1 MDPTIRK
8 AKLGLF
14 ILLIC
19 VILVLLF
26 HIGIGSYLWISPQE
40 VLFELLHGN
49 QEKDGLLYTIIWEI
63 RLPRA
68 LGCIL
73 GGGLLG
79 GVGSVFQALFRNP
92 LADPY
97 VLGVSSGAAMGGTL
111 SVVLGYSSAFGGLGM
126 VATALLT
133 GMISLGIAMGISRQ
147 HGFLSI
153 PTLLLAGIVIGSFQS
168 GMITTFLLLAG
179 EDFNHVFRWLMG
191 STTPMF
197 WNHLGMMAATLVIGG
212 ILLLYQTRALNVFSV
227 GESSAKRLGVSVNR
241 VKGIVLIV
249 GTAMTAVV
257 VGCMGILGFIGLVA
271 PHIAR
276 RILKVDLRFSFVG
289 SILVGSLLLLG
300 ADLIAQRLFSPIEL
314 PVGVVT
320 TLLGAPVLIRLL
332 RRKDVTSLS

>member
-1 MDPTIRK
+1 M
-8 AKLGLF
+8 
-14 ILLIC
+14 
-19 VILVLLF
+19 
-26 HIGIGSYLWISPQE
+26 E

-49 QEKDGLLYTIIWEI
+49 QEKDGLLYTVIWKI

-111 SVVLGYSSAFGGLGM
+111 VILLGYGSAFGGLAM
-126 VATALLT
+126 VATSLLT
-133 GMISLGIAMGISRQ
+133 GMISLGIIIGISSRN
-147 HGFLSI
+147 GFLNIS
-153 PTLLLAGIVIGSFQS
+153 TLLLAGIVMGSFQS
-168 GMITTFLLLAG
+168 GIITTFLLLAG

-197 WNHLGMMAATLVIGG
+197 WNHLGLMAITLIAGG

-227 GESSAKRLGVSVNR
+227 GESSAKRLGIPTSR
-241 VKGIVLIV
+241 VKGIVLIA

-271 PHIAR
+271 PHISR
-276 RILKVDLRFSFVG
+276 RILKVDLRFSFLG
-289 SILVGSLLLLG
+289 SILVGSFLLLG
-300 ADLIAQRLFSPIEL
+300 ADLVAQRLFSPVEL

-320 TLLGAPVLIRLL
+320 TILGAPVLIHLL
-332 RRKDVTSLS
+332 RKKEASLSP